1 MTRYGSIEGNKE
13 IYHIFRAKQELL
25 GSHKPPSEVEEFN
38 SNEEYIGTVCCLYL
52 DMTADIKRRLLSY
65 PDKNLR
71 EKLAKEYQSKKIELK
86 SKREKSE
93 EKKGKFSSTS
103 FLEERGIFEEKKTIV
118 YLLLANNGIGVT
130 RSDRTLTGEEILTAL
145 NITHDIPVEEGRK
158 HLLDSSKLI
167 QQTIIGSPSEDTP
180 NEEIE
185 KKKFGISEFAI
196 SGLLGEN
203 ERMKNIESYI
213 ESRGTSES
221 APSVREALSA
231 LPDKKEESILEK
243 LEVEVEPSD
252 VILPQRLKDDIFA
265 TIDQV
270 QNEEKFSEWSLDE
283 ITGERSGVALLF
295 TGPSGIGKTMLARA
309 IGNYFGE
316 DVYYLPFDKLLS
328 CYYGET
334 EKNVQSV
341 FDQLNEEEAVL
352 IIDEAEGILNQ
363 RYSSQGAADATDNRI
378 IDLVLRECGEHEGV
392 IIFTSN
398 YSIEMDK
405 ALSRR
410 IDLKVRFPEPGAEA
424 RKEIWKNHIPD
435 SLPLADD
442 VDIDRLAG
450 RFKITG
456 GEIKNAVLT
465 AARRAIFESKDEV
478 HQKDFIRGI
487 RFEMDNEAM
496 DYSLKEDEDRLK
508 GYS

>member
-1 MTRYGSIEGNKE
+1 MTRYETVEGNKE

-25 GSHKPPSEVEEFN
+25 GSHKPLSEVEEFK

-52 DMTADIKRRLLSY
+52 DLIADVKRLLGY

-71 EKLAKEYQSKKIELK
+71 DKLAREYQMKKEELK
-86 SKREKSE
+86 SKRKKSE
-93 EKKGKFSSTS
+93 EKKVKFSSTS
-103 FLEERGIFEEKKTIV
+103 FLEERDISEEEKTV
-118 YLLLANNGIGVT
+118 VFLLLANNGIGVT
-130 RSDRTLTGEEILTAL
+130 RSDRTLIGEEILTAL
-145 NITHDIPVEEGRK
+145 NITHDIPVEEGRRY
-158 HLLDSSKLI
+158 LLDSSKLI
-167 QQTIIGSPSEDTP
+167 QQTIIGSPSVDTP

-185 KKKFGISEFAI
+185 RKKFGISEFAI

-203 ERMKNIESYI
+203 ERMREIESYI
-213 ESRGTSES
+213 ESRNPNGFS
-221 APSVREALSA
+221 SVREALSA
-231 LPDKKEESILEK
+231 LPSKKEENILEK

-252 VILPQRLKDDIFA
+252 VILPQRLKKDIFA

-270 QNEEKFSEWSLDE
+270 QNENKFSEWGIDE
-283 ITGERSGVALLF
+283 ITGNRSGVALLF
-295 TGPSGIGKTMLARA
+295 TGPSGTGKTMLGKA
-309 IGNYFGE
+309 IGSYLDE

-334 EKNVQSV
+334 ESNVKSV
-341 FDQLNEEEAVL
+341 FQRLNEKEAVL

-363 RYSSQGAADATDNRI
+363 RYSSQGAADSTENRV
-378 IDLVLRECGEHEGV
+378 IDIFLREMEEHKGV
-392 IIFTSN
+392 MILTSN

-410 IDLKVRFPEPGAEA
+410 IDLKVRFPEPGPEA
-424 RKEIWKNHIPD
+424 RKKIWENHIPD

-442 VDIDRLAG
+442 VDIDSLAR
-450 RFKITG
+450 RFEITG

-465 AARRAIFESKDEV
+465 AARRAIFECKDEV
-478 HQKDFIRGI
+478 HQRDFIRGI
-487 RFEMDNEAM
+487 RFERDNEAM
-496 DYSLKEDEDRLK
+496 YYSLKEDEDRLK